1 MELCDYKYAGP
12 YIMKKQAD
20 MKALR
25 KLSENSR
32 KYYDMS
38 FYLAKKFH
46 LNTGMVKKTPTETA
60 DAILELIDGKDLC
73 NGLWERCINA
83 CKEIFLLDDAD
94 GAMVIFYYYILNMPM
109 SEIVNI
115 LHISK
120 RSCWRH
126 HGIAMD
132 DLDYVLSLN
141 A

>member
-1 MELCDYKYAGP
+1 MRVRDDCYT
-12 YIMKKQAD
+12 KK
-20 MKALR
+20 L
-25 KLSENSR
+25 
-32 KYYDMS
+32 
-38 FYLAKKFH
+38 
-46 LNTGMVKKTPTETA
+46 P
-60 DAILELIDGKDLC
+60 LIDGKDLC

-141 A
+141 ALDLISMDENENTIIKQ